1 MKCYNITESIKTWRK
16 NKDIKEFINSLEN
29 SGENDLQNA
38 EKVLEGFPSSGN
50 FKAQEI
56 LELREQLELF
66 IKEEK
71 IRNPLKS
78 NPLSILPNDFKLS
91 I

>member
-38 EKVLEGFPSSGN
+38 EKLLEGLSSSGN
-50 FKAQEI
+50 FKV
-56 LELREQLELF
+56 
-66 IKEEK
+66 
-71 IRNPLKS
+71 
-78 NPLSILPNDFKLS
+78 
-91 I
+91 